1 MNEHTLLRETTEIDA
16 ASEIDAAPRT
26 SIPLRNRLSRYL
38 PLVLW
43 LGVIWL
49 ASSPQ
54 MSASQTSRFVAPIAR
69 FFYPEISLEELRVV
83 HVAVRKTA
91 HFVEYAVLALIAAR
105 AFLGSR
111 RPLLNR
117 YWFLLAF
124 ALVVVCSLLD
134 EYHQSLISSRTGTIY
149 DSLLDMTGGLVALTS
164 IFLWRA
170 TLHKRTPHHD
180 YAKAPNRLNEN

>member
-1 MNEHTLLRETTEIDA
+1 MNEHTMLRETTEIDA
-16 ASEIDAAPRT
+16 APRA
-26 SIPLRNRLSRYL
+26 IARQQNRWSRYL

-69 FFYPEISLEELRVV
+69 FFYPEISTEELRVV

-134 EYHQSLISSRTGTIY
+134 EYHQSLIASRTGTIY
-149 DSLLDMTGGLVALTS
+149 DSLLDMTGGFVALTS

-170 TLHKRTPHHD
+170 TMHERTPH
-180 YAKAPNRLNEN
+180 RG

>member
-1 MNEHTLLRETTEIDA
+1 MNERTLPHETNETHLAPHT
-16 ASEIDAAPRT
+16 ST
-26 SIPLRNRLSRYL
+26 SLRNRLSRYL
-38 PLVLW
+38 PLLLW

-69 FFYPEISLEELRVV
+69 FFYPEISPEELRVV

-105 AFLGSR
+105 AFRSSWR
-111 RPLLNR
+111 RLLNR
-117 YWFLLAF
+117 YWFFLAF

-134 EYHQSLISSRTGTIY
+134 EYHQSLVSSRTGTIY
-149 DSLLDMTGGLVALTS
+149 DSLLDMTGGLVALTT
-164 IFLWRA
+164 IFFWRA
-170 TLHKRTPHHD
+170 MRDKRNPL
-180 YAKAPNRLNEN
+180 R

>member
-1 MNEHTLLRETTEIDA
+1 MNEYTLAQERKETY
-16 ASEIDAAPRT
+16 AAPRPPST
-26 SIPLRNRLSRYL
+26 QRNRWSRYL
-38 PLVLW
+38 PLLLW
-43 LGVIWL
+43 LVVIWL

-69 FFYPEISLEELRVV
+69 FFYPDISPEALRVV

-117 YWFLLAF
+117 YWFLCAF
-124 ALVVVCSLLD
+124 ALVVACSLLD
-134 EYHQSLISSRTGTIY
+134 EYHQSLVSSRTGTIY
-149 DSLLDMTGGLVALTS
+149 DSLLDMTGGLIALTVV
-164 IFLWRA
+164 FLWRA
-170 TLHKRTPHHD
+170 TMHKRTPH
-180 YAKAPNRLNEN
+180 Y

>member
-1 MNEHTLLRETTEIDA
+1 MDEHTLPRELNETH
-16 ASEIDAAPRT
+16 ASPRAST
-26 SIPLRNRLSRYL
+26 RQRNRWSRYL

-54 MSASQTSRFVAPIAR
+54 MSASQTSRFVAPLAR
-69 FFYPEISLEELRVV
+69 FFYPEISPEELRVV

-111 RPLLNR
+111 RPTLRR
-117 YWFLLAF
+117 YWFLCAF
-124 ALVVVCSLLD
+124 ALVILVSLLD
-134 EYHQSLISSRTGTIY
+134 EYHQSLVASRTGTIY
-149 DSLLDMTGGLVALTS
+149 DSMIDMTGGLVALS
-164 IFLWRA
+164 LVAAWRA
-170 TLHKRTPHHD
+170 ARSVPAAEDAH
-180 YAKAPNRLNEN
+180 ARLRQSL